1 MKRNAWLLDPVSCVA
16 IFLFAEGQNNSSK
29 YQHTGNNQ
37 YTEMTGWVCKSKCVT
52 QKAGT
57 ASCNPSCSEATGTV
71 VFVSNT
77 GQVLQ
82 ITNQAK
88 AQPMSGKMCKMK
100 GMVDPNSGSIDI
112 DSMIELRGP

>member
-1 MKRNAWLLDPVSCVA
+1 MKRNAWLLVPIFFVA

-29 YQHTGNNQ
+29 SQQTGNSQ
-37 YTEMTGWVCKSKCVT
+37 YTEMTGWVCSSNCVT
-52 QKAGT
+52 QHAGT
-57 ASCNPSCSEATGTV
+57 ASCNPSCSEATGPL

-88 AQPMSGKMCKMK
+88 ARPMAGKACKMQGK
-100 GMVDPNSGSIDI
+100 LDPSTSSVDPMGF
-112 DSMIELRGP
+112 IELRGP